1 MTIKRLLL
9 KEPPRP
15 ALLEDIREVCR
26 QMEQVKVRFD
36 MQSDADLVDACIYE
50 QAALQAR
57 YRYLLEQVR
66 RQGMTAPKM
75 YAESSPAS
83 AMPATAPL
91 ATGEA
96 AI

>member
-9 KEPPRP
+9 KEPPLP

-26 QMEQVKVRFD
+26 QMEQVKTRFD

-66 RQGMTAPKM
+66 KQGMTAPKM
-75 YAESSPAS
+75 YAEPQSAS
-83 AMPATAPL
+83 MVAASMPL

-96 AI
+96 AV

>member
-9 KEPPRP
+9 KEPPLP

-26 QMEQVKVRFD
+26 QMEQVKIRFD

-75 YAESSPAS
+75 YADPTPLS
-83 AMPATAPL
+83 AMPAAAPL
-91 ATGEA
+91 QAGEA